1 MKVKNQIVYDLL
13 NVSDGSEY
21 LTNGVT
27 SHNCLV
33 LDEAAFI
40 PKHVADEFMASVF
53 PVLSSSKDSKAIM
66 VSTPNGTYNNLF
78 YDTWQQATDPNIE
91 SAENWKAFRFLWYDV
106 PGRDEEW
113 KR

>member
-1 MKVKNQIVYDLL
+1 MSTGQSVVGIECRKVNCLVYDLL

-78 YDTWQQATDPNIE
+78 YDTWQ
-91 SAENWKAFRFLWYDV
+91 
-106 PGRDEEW
+106 
-113 KR
+113 